1 MMNQNIYFF
10 AGKGGTGKSTCS
22 AVFSMQKSNNGKS
35 VLINSIDPA
44 HNLSQIFEKKLSNES
59 CKIKNNLYA
68 QETDLNIW
76 KKRYLASIENEMRAT
91 YRNQTAFNINKYF
104 KTLKYSPGLEE
115 YATIL
120 AVEDTLKN
128 NGDRD
133 IIIFD
138 TPPTALFLSFL
149 SLPYSSLKWLEQLSS
164 LRKLILGKRGTIH
177 RIHTGKKEE
186 EKDAD
191 KVLEGITGMVSKF
204 KNIASVFQ
212 SGKSHYVIVMNP
224 DSLSLSESVHIRE
237 HLEDFGIV
245 IESVILNKYEGQKD
259 ILESVVSRFPGA
271 RITTLVREKE
281 EIIGFGKLKKN
292 PELLS
297 DRATESP

>member
-1 MMNQNIYFF
+1 MTPDIYFF
-10 AGKGGTGKSTCS
+10 IGKGGTGKSTCS
-22 AVFSMQKSNNGKS
+22 AAFSVQKSNNGKS

-59 CKIKNNLYA
+59 RKIGNKLYA

-76 KKRYLASIENEMRAT
+76 KKKYLTSIEDEMRTT
-91 YRNQTAFNINKYF
+91 YKNQTAFNLNKHF

-120 AVEDTLKN
+120 AVEDTLGKN
-128 NGDRD
+128 EDRD

-138 TPPTALFLSFL
+138 TPPTALFLNFL

-164 LRKLILGKRGTIH
+164 LRKLILDKRETIK
-177 RIHTGKKEE
+177 RIHTGEKEE
-186 EKDAD
+186 KKYAD
-191 KVLEGITGMVSKF
+191 KVLEGIADMVSKF

-237 HLEDFGIV
+237 HLEDFGIG
-245 IESVILNKYEGQKD
+245 IESVILNKYEGQEG
-259 ILESVVSRFPGA
+259 ILESVTSSFPGA
-271 RITTLVREKE
+271 RITTLVKEKE
-281 EIIGFGKLKKN
+281 EIIGLNKLNKI

-297 DRATESP
+297 DGATESP